1 MVFLAPGLKTTKYCY
16 YKQEACN
23 YMDEMEKKFIRKLGF
38 SPTKSFLITLGAWF
52 AASTV
57 GNTGLTLQGYDTG
70 LGLRAAGI
78 VIVFG
83 TLISFIVAG
92 IGNILRR
99 IMWNKNGYKG
109 TPVVMGFALNS
120 DGKTAFTSDFFLT
133 FESMLPKDLLE
144 DICSEPGTVGGSDIV
159 YAISATEKLLLI
171 FDSLVLGVV
180 ALIFFFLGLPVVGAC
195 CIFGIM
201 FIHIITRTRGKT
213 FHGANVQAKYYKE
226 GLGIYYVLRQAAAM
240 DLPLDN
246 LMEEFSDMEMEYY
259 DDIAFTYF
267 SLIDWQGIFL
277 AKAVSEDGKPQ
288 LDDVL
293 MSFAKNER
301 MRNFPYRKLT
311 VTRMKLNLND
321 IYMCYL
327 LRHGTEKELTEMIEV
342 YYNRVSAGAKG
353 AGAKLQ
359 KELSWR
365 ADLVSGEEV
374 NIKAF
379 PLFRPVEFLKYFPEY
394 QSNVAKLNKLIEGE
408 LE

>member
-1 MVFLAPGLKTTKYCY
+1 
-16 YKQEACN
+16 
-23 YMDEMEKKFIRKLGF
+23 MEKFIKKLGF
-38 SPTKSFLITLGAWF
+38 SPKKSLLITLGAWF
-52 AASTV
+52 AASVV
-57 GNTGLTLQGYDTG
+57 GNSGLTLQGVDTG
-70 LGLRAAGI
+70 LGLKTAGI
-78 VIVFG
+78 VIVVG
-83 TLISFIVAG
+83 TLISFLMSG
-92 IGNILRR
+92 IGNFLRR
-99 IMWNKNGYKG
+99 AMWNKNGYKG

-144 DICSEPGTVGGSDIV
+144 DLCSEPGTVGGSDIV
-159 YAISATEKLLLI
+159 YAIVSIERLILI

-213 FHGANVQAKYYKE
+213 FHGASVQGKYYKE
-226 GLGIYYVLRQAAAM
+226 GFGIYYVVRQAAAM

-246 LMEEFSDMEMEYY
+246 LIEEFSDVETEYY
-259 DDIAFTYF
+259 EDVVFTYF

-277 AKAVSEDGKPQ
+277 AKAVSEDGRPK

-293 MSFAKNER
+293 TAFSKKER
-301 MRNFPYRKLT
+301 MRNFPYRKLAI
-311 VTRMKLNLND
+311 TRMKLNLND

-327 LRHGTEKELTEMIEV
+327 LRHGTDEEKEEMVEG
-342 YYNRVSAGAKG
+342 YYEKVSTGAKG

-359 KELSWR
+359 KELEWR
-365 ADLVSGEEV
+365 SDMVSGEEV
-374 NIKAF
+374 DINAF

-394 QSNVAKLNKLIEGE
+394 QSNVAKLTKEIHEH
-408 LE
+408 